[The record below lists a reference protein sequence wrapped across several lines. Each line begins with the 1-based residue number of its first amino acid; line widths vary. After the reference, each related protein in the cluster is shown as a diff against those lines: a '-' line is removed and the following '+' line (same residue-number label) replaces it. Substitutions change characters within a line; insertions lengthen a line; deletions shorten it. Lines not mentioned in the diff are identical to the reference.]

1 MRAPGCRSHGEVSA
15 ALPDPVPG
23 MEGGGLVSAAAKGMG
38 ADRPAG
44 SEPLP
49 GDCACAIR
57 AGRHGSVAATPSA
70 RRDRSC
76 GTDVRGKLYPARAA
90 PESKNVDKRRCCFA
104 GKKDSEAV
112 PPNRR
117 ATGAHSRRRG
127 RQRRAIDETNR
138 MAVSANARVQGQPM
152 TVCPTAHPP
161 LHSRANMKIHE
172 YQARQILAEAGVPV
186 PPAEVVRSPDEA
198 ATAFGKFNAPM
209 CVVKAQVYA
218 GGRGKAGFVKLVKS
232 ADEAREAAKFMLSN
246 RMVSYQTG
254 PEGVPVSVLIVAPG
268 VDIAK
273 EYYLGIVMDRARQ
286 TATVIASAEGGME
299 IEEVAK
305 KSPEKVLKEPLH
317 PLLGIQPYQARE
329 LAFKLGFKDK
339 MAGEAAK
346 IITNLA
352 KAFVKYDASLAEIN
366 PLVITKDGKLLAI
379 DAKFNFDDNALFRHK
394 DIEAMADE
402 SQEKPLD
409 VRAKKANLNYIAL
422 DGNIGCLVNGAGL
435 AMATM
440 DIIKL
445 HGAEP
450 ANFLDVGGSVTSE
463 GAVEAFSIILADP
476 KVKGILV
483 NIFGG
488 IAKCDLI
495 AEALVTAG
503 RQIGFK
509 VPVVVRLE
517 GTNVDRA
524 REILKAA
531 HKELPT
537 IQSATDLT
545 DAAKKVV
552 AAVA

>member
-1 MRAPGCRSHGEVSA
+1 
-15 ALPDPVPG
+15 
-23 MEGGGLVSAAAKGMG
+23 
-38 ADRPAG
+38 
-44 SEPLP
+44 
-49 GDCACAIR
+49 
-57 AGRHGSVAATPSA
+57 
-70 RRDRSC
+70 
-76 GTDVRGKLYPARAA
+76 
-90 PESKNVDKRRCCFA
+90 
-104 GKKDSEAV
+104 
-112 PPNRR
+112 
-117 ATGAHSRRRG
+117 
-127 RQRRAIDETNR
+127 
-138 MAVSANARVQGQPM
+138 
-152 TVCPTAHPP
+152 
-161 LHSRANMKIHE
+161 MKIHE
-172 YQARQILAEAGVPV
+172 YQARQILSDAGVPV
-186 PPAEVVRSPDEA
+186 PPAEVARTPDEA
-198 ATAFGKFNAPM
+198 AAAFKHFNSAV

-218 GGRGKAGFVKLVKS
+218 GGRGKAGFVKLVRS

-268 VDIAK
+268 VDIAR
-273 EYYLGIVMDRARQ
+273 EYYLGITMDRGRG
-286 TATVIASAEGGME
+286 TATMIASAEGGVE

-317 PLLGIQPYQARE
+317 PLLGLQPFQARE
-329 LAFKLGFKDK
+329 LAYKLGFKDK
-339 MAGEAAK
+339 QAGEAAK

-352 KAFVKYDASLAEIN
+352 KAFLKTDASLAEIN
-366 PLVITKDGKLLAI
+366 PLVVTKDGQLLAI

-394 DIEAMADE
+394 DVEAMADE

-409 VRAKKANLNYIAL
+409 VRAKRANLNYIAL
-422 DGNIGCLVNGAGL
+422 DGTIGCLVNGAGL

-450 ANFLDVGGSVTSE
+450 ANFLDVGGSVTAE
-463 GAVEAFSIILADP
+463 GATEAFSIILADP

-495 AEALVTAG
+495 AEALVKAG
-503 RQIGFK
+503 REIGFT

-517 GTNVDRA
+517 GTNVEKA
-524 REILKAA
+524 REILKGA
-531 HKELPT
+531 HGELPT
-537 IQSATDLT
+537 LQTAEDLT